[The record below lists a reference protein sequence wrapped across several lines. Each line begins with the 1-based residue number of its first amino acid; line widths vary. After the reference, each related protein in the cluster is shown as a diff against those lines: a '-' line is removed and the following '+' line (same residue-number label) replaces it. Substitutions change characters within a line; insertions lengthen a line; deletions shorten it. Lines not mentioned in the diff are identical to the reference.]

1 MSRPTNEQIAHDLA
15 IAFVTDGWRTGE
27 IANENSVRVYLQEY
41 KKFLSDLN
49 RLNR

>member
-1 MSRPTNEQIAHDLA
+1 MSQKTNEEIAHDLA
-15 IAFVTDGWRTGE
+15 IAFVSDGWRTEE
-27 IANENSVRVYLQEY
+27 IAEDNSVRVYLQEY